1 MSDTKF
7 EDHLVRTLAQAER
20 GLVSEKGAS
29 QFELALRRVKE
40 RGCTVDPEAPVGA
53 FQSAF

>member
-1 MSDTKF
+1 MSDTKI
-7 EDHLVRTLAQAER
+7 EDHLVRTLAQVER